1 MVIQF
6 VLKTELGEFKSETM
20 CVTEEQYS
28 TLIEKCKTYYNGGFD
43 MYLPKGFL
51 VASAELIKKSILMI
65 EIIE

>member
-20 CVTEEQYS
+20 NVTEEQYTNLVEMS
-28 TLIEKCKTYYNGGFD
+28 KTYYNSGFD
-43 MYLPKGFL
+43 MYLPNGFL